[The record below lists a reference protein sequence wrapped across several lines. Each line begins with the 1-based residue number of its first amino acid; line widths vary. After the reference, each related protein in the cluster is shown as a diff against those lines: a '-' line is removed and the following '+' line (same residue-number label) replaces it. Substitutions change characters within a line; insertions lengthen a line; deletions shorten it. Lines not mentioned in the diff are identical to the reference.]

1 MATTTESVDARKED
15 RVTTQSFTVEH
26 VRIVSKRSF
35 GDVRAALESRVEKL
49 ALDRVVPFITRGDMA
64 GARAELEKQ
73 ASPAGRD
80 DHVHA

>member
-15 RVTTQSFTVEH
+15 RVTTQSFTVE
-26 VRIVSKRSF
+26 RSF
-35 GDVRAALESRVEKL
+35 GDVRAALESRVQKL